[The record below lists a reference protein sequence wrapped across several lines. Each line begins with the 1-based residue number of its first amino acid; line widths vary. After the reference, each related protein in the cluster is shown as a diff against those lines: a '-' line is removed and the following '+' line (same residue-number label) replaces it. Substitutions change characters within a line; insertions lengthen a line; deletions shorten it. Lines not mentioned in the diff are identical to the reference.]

1 MGRETQL
8 ERIKELTP
16 ADVRGFGSVKIVV
29 GHGEAGAKSDCGA

>member
-8 ERIKELTP
+8 ERMKELTP

-29 GHGEAGAKSDCGA
+29 GHGEGGRR